1 MPAESEEIEQVLE
14 RRHRWEWPPHSEDFG
29 RHRPAHHNLD
39 STLACAECGYEA
51 MKARCKKAVALWR
64 GEVERLQ
71 AENERLRKVE
81 NDALWLARL
90 ACSSSWP
97 MDMAQ
102 QVENAA
108 ERVKAAFSGSEVND
122 GI

>member
-1 MPAESEEIEQVLE
+1 MNDAVCDSSSPALTGEQSAHTEEIAQM
-14 RRHRWEWPPHSEDFG
+14 R
-29 RHRPAHHNLD
+29 LD
-39 STLACAECGYEA
+39 YSTDQRVWDLLA
-51 MKARCKKAVALWR
+51 
-64 GEVERLQ
+64 EVERL
-71 AENERLRKVE
+71 RKIE

-108 ERVKAAFSGSEVND
+108 ERVKAAFSGSSGGE
-122 GI
+122 G